1 MRSLTTLLA
10 LTVLSTSA
18 IAATPSGQPSSGHA
32 AGKMQL
38 AAAKT
43 QSADEQ
49 LPRKGKVLSSMDAS
63 IYTYV
68 EVSENGKTVWIAA
81 PTVAVKKGDTIR
93 FSDGAAMSNFY
104 SKSLNRT
111 FEKVIFV
118 GKAAVAK

>member
-18 IAATPSGQPSSGHA
+18 IAATSSGQPSTEHA
-32 AGKMQL
+32 AGKVQL
-38 AAAKT
+38 AAAGA
-43 QSADEQ
+43 QPAAEQ
-49 LPRKGKVLSSMDAS
+49 LPHKGKVLSSIDAS

-93 FSDGAAMSNFY
+93 FSDGAVMSNFY

-118 GKAAVAK
+118 GKAAVSK